1 VTLLKDELAVALMST
16 SGITPAG
23 AQAAIDKDLTPQSR
37 PLPGTTLT
45 LHLRNASRTTGT
57 TYNVAGLLP
66 GSDPGLATETILVS
80 GHHDHDGASGSEIW
94 HGADDNGSGTV
105 GVVELAH
112 AFAANAARPRRS
124 ILFVVFA
131 SEERGLLGSYWM
143 AAHPLRPL
151 ATTRAMINFDM
162 IGRNETASPQTD
174 GLIEIPADTTNR
186 LNLIGALYSPDY
198 DRVVHEENR
207 RVGLVLDDRFD
218 HESALNVFFRSDQ
231 FPFVLHDIPAFWFFT
246 GFHPDYHHTSDTADK
261 INYRKMARIL
271 ELSYLTAWRFAE
283 DASVPRFVANPASV
297 GAVSSKVSSW
307 R

>member
-1 VTLLKDELAVALMST
+1 
-16 SGITPAG
+16 
-23 AQAAIDKDLTPQSR
+23 
-37 PLPGTTLT
+37 
-45 LHLRNASRTTGT
+45 
-57 TYNVAGLLP
+57 
-66 GSDPGLATETILVS
+66 
-80 GHHDHDGASGSEIW
+80 
-94 HGADDNGSGTV
+94 
-105 GVVELAH
+105 
-112 AFAANAARPRRS
+112 
-124 ILFVVFA
+124 
-131 SEERGLLGSYWM
+131 
-143 AAHPLRPL
+143 
-151 ATTRAMINFDM
+151 MINFDM

-186 LNLIGALYSPDY
+186 LNLIGELYSPDY

-231 FPFVLHDIPAFWFFT
+231 FPYVLHDIPAFWFFT